1 MNTDEIIEVADR
13 DQLVRKLTAWHRSQ
27 VAVLEHMLIIPVGTE
42 MTIGKNTFLFEG
54 LFLDG
59 FKAGIEA
66 ALIELGELP
75 FIDATEKP
83 NAVTRH

>member
-1 MNTDEIIEVADR
+1 M
-13 DQLVRKLTAWHRSQ
+13 LT
-27 VAVLEHMLIIPVGTE
+27 IPVGTE

-66 ALIELGELP
+66 ALIELGALP
-75 FIDATEKP
+75 FINTTEKP
-83 NAVTRH
+83 NTVTKH